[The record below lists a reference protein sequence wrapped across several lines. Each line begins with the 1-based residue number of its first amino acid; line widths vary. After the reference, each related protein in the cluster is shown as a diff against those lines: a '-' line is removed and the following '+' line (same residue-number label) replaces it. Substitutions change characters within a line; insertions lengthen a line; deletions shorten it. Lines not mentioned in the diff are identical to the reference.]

1 MKVLLVKR
9 ILLLLAGICSIYY
22 IVAFCINR
30 DDTIESFGD
39 ASPPM
44 LSDLEQSVKDLCK
57 WLFISIFAMVAHFIW
72 GGKRVATW
80 NDVGGGLHCICRL
93 CVLTTIYQFKFST
106 IEHSDEINVVGQTS
120 GGNSPS
126 ISPVARLLCFHHYV
140 NSPPQAGV

>member
-9 ILLLLAGICSIYY
+9 LLLLLAGICSIYY

-57 WLFISIFAMVAHFIW
+57 
-72 GGKRVATW
+72 
-80 NDVGGGLHCICRL
+80 
-93 CVLTTIYQFKFST
+93 
-106 IEHSDEINVVGQTS
+106 
-120 GGNSPS
+120 
-126 ISPVARLLCFHHYV
+126 
-140 NSPPQAGV
+140 

>member
-9 ILLLLAGICSIYY
+9 LLLLLAGICSIYY

-57 WLFISIFAMVAHFIW
+57 WTLYISIASGDGSILYGVEKKWH
-72 GGKRVATW
+72 
-80 NDVGGGLHCICRL
+80 
-93 CVLTTIYQFKFST
+93 Y
-106 IEHSDEINVVGQTS
+106 EI
-120 GGNSPS
+120 
-126 ISPVARLLCFHHYV
+126 
-140 NSPPQAGV
+140 